1 VDFDVLYICA
11 ESNGNYK
18 KYRSY
23 VKDHCIQPE
32 TKFILDV
39 MGDYYKTYSVDKVD
53 WEALDSFIFSK
64 HSARIGK
71 TVTVVK
77 SILERAKKYEPSI
90 AYDEVIKSFI
100 EKDYVAQVME
110 ECSQVLSGSSD
121 LEHVHELSTKG
132 LKDLGRF
139 IDVESMFVTPDV
151 EAVCERISTTG
162 YEWRM
167 MFFNESLGPLR
178 DGDFVLLAARV
189 ECGKTTLLASE
200 ISYILPQMPKDR
212 PIIWVNNEE
221 RSEQVFFRVVQSAL
235 NFTTEEV
242 MADSKNAMKL
252 YDDHRN
258 ERKLLI
264 TDGKVNHVKNLTSLF
279 QDVNPGMIVF
289 DQLDKVSGFHNDEGE
304 HIRLGKLYKWAR
316 DLAKEYG
323 PVIAVSQL
331 SADVDKMEW
340 PMFIGLD
347 SLRGSKVDK
356 PGEVDAIV
364 TVGKAMEPKAGE
376 MFQRSINIPKN
387 KLAGRGPYHREDM
400 RHGQAIVTIDPLRG
414 RYNG

>member
-1 VDFDVLYICA
+1 MDYDVLYMCA
-11 ESNGNYK
+11 ESESNYK

-23 VKDHCIQPE
+23 IKDHCIQPE

-39 MGDYYKTYSVDKVD
+39 MADYYKSFGGKVI
-53 WEALDSFIFSK
+53 WEALDSFLFSK
-64 HSARIGK
+64 HAARIGK
-71 TVTVVK
+71 TGVVLK
-77 SILERAKKYEPSI
+77 SIIERMKTYAPSI
-90 AYDEVIKSFI
+90 AYDEVVKSLI
-100 EKDYVAQVME
+100 EKDYVAQVMQ
-110 ECSQVLSGSSD
+110 ECSEVLAGTSD
-121 LEHVHELSTKG
+121 LEHVHDLSTKG
-132 LKDLGRF
+132 LRDLGRF
-139 IDVESMFVTPDV
+139 VDVESMFVIPDV
-151 EAVCERISTTG
+151 EAVCDRISTTG

-200 ISYILPQMPKDR
+200 VSYILPQMPLDR

-221 RSEQVFFRVVQSAL
+221 RSEQVFFRVVQSCL
-235 NFTTEEV
+235 NLTTEEV
-242 MADSKNAMKL
+242 MSDSKNAMKG
-252 YDDHRN
+252 YDEYRKG
-258 ERKLLI
+258 RKLLI
-264 TDGKVNHVKNLTSLF
+264 TDGKVNHVKSLTSLF

-289 DQLDKVSGFHNDEGE
+289 DQLDKVGGFHNDEGE

-331 SADVDKMEW
+331 SADADKMEW

-364 TVGKAMEPKAGE
+364 TVGKALEPKPGE

-387 KLAGRGPYHREDM
+387 KLAGRGPYHKEDM

-414 RYNG
+414 RYIG